1 MLPSPHHDVAA
12 YALGVLDEEDLEAF
26 QSHLMTCEECQ
37 VELRELSEVPGL
49 LDVVKRDRSNALD
62 DDRMPH

>member
-1 MLPSPHHDVAA
+1 MVPSPHHDVAA
-12 YALGVLDEEDLEAF
+12 YALGVLDEEDHEAF
-26 QSHLMTCEECQ
+26 QRHLMTCEECQ

>member
-12 YALGVLDEEDLEAF
+12 YALGVLDEEDHEAF
-26 QSHLMTCEECQ
+26 HSHLMTCEECQ
-37 VELRELSEVPGL
+37 IELRELSEVPGF

-62 DDRMPH
+62 DDRTPH

>member
-1 MLPSPHHDVAA
+1 MAA

-26 QSHLMTCEECQ
+26 QNHLMTCEECQ